1 LPLPPD
7 AARALDALGRFGI
20 HLGLDH
26 VRRLAAALGEPQL
39 AVPTVLVAGTNGKG
53 STAAL
58 LAAMAQ
64 EAGLATGLYTSPHLE
79 DVTERLRLDGRPV
92 DGEVLGAAVL
102 EAVAAARRVL
112 DGPPTCF
119 EALTAAAWLVLRGTA
134 VDLAVVE
141 VGLGGR
147 LDATNAAEPVLS
159 VVTPVSLE
167 HREVL
172 GDTLAA
178 VAREKAGVLR
188 GGRPAVAWGAEPE
201 VRRTLAET
209 AAEIGADLSFAD
221 DEVAIVGIE
230 PRPPAPWGGL
240 RVVLETPLR
249 RYELETPLAGRHQAV
264 NLALAV
270 RAAERLAEVGRRE
283 RSTTRRQIGEGTESG
298 AGFPEPGAARGTP
311 GGEAKAGRGPA
322 GGSGPGR
329 ELLIGEA
336 AMRRGAAAVRWPGRL
351 EVVEL
356 PAGAGTA
363 ARRVVLDAAHNPAGA
378 EALAAFLDEAAAAG
392 SPPPVLLF
400 GVLGDKEVGA
410 MLPPLAGRARSVVLT
425 RPPGDRGR
433 DPRQLLA
440 LLPPGTGAETEPDPE
455 RAAARALESAARTAA
470 PVVVCGSIFLV
481 GAVRAWMRGTFGIPV
496 EPDSP
501 LR

>member
-1 LPLPPD
+1 VPLPVD
-7 AARALDALGRFGI
+7 AARALDELGRFGI

-26 VRRLAAALGEPQL
+26 VRRLAAALGDPQL

-58 LAAMAQ
+58 LAAMAH
-64 EAGLATGLYTSPHLE
+64 EAGLAAGLYTSPHLE
-79 DVTERLRLDGRPV
+79 DVTERLRLSGRPV
-92 DGEVLGAAVL
+92 DDEVLGDAVL
-102 EAVAAARRVL
+102 AAVAAARRVL
-112 DGPPTCF
+112 DRPPTYF
-119 EALTAAAWLVLRGTA
+119 EALTAAAWLVLRGAA

-167 HREVL
+167 HRELL
-172 GDTLAA
+172 GSTLAA

-188 GGRPAVAWGAEPE
+188 GGRPAVAWGAEAE
-201 VRRTLAET
+201 VRRALSAA
-209 AAEIGADLSFAD
+209 AAEVGADLSFAD
-221 DEVAIVGIE
+221 DEVAIVEVE

-240 RVVLETPLR
+240 RVVLATPLR

-270 RAAERLAEVGRRE
+270 RTAERLAEVADPGR
-283 RSTTRRQIGEGTESG
+283 
-298 AGFPEPGAARGTP
+298 
-311 GGEAKAGRGPA
+311 GRGPGA
-322 GGSGPGR
+322 GPAR
-329 ELLIGEA
+329 ALLIGDA
-336 AMRRGAAAVRWPGRL
+336 AIRLGAAAVRWPGRL

-356 PAGAGTA
+356 PAQGRRTP
-363 ARRVVLDAAHNPAGA
+363 RRVVLDAAHNPAGA
-378 EALAAFLDEAAAAG
+378 EVLAAFLDEAAAAG
-392 SPPPVLLF
+392 GPSPVLLF
-400 GVLGDKEVGA
+400 GVLRDKEVEA
-410 MLPPLAGRARSVVLT
+410 MLPPLARRAGRVVLT

-433 DPRQLLA
+433 EPGELLA
-440 LLPPGTGAETEPDPE
+440 LLPAGTAAEIEPDPE
-455 RAAARALESAARTAA
+455 RAAARALEVEAPAAA

-481 GAVRAWMRGTFGIPV
+481 GAVRSWLRRTFGVPP

-501 LR
+501 RR